1 MSVIYTDSE
10 LKENQKYIVQDVTK
24 LSRDTKRF
32 IGLPAI
38 FAYPNN
44 STAHVRITGNM
55 QTVPVRA
62 LINIKGFVAKGVRAE
77 NADAFAVIAQNN
89 LGIPVGRAFIGVD
102 GLTSTHAIFLIDGKE
117 LRVPLDILASF
128 VRVKEKVTK
137 EVKKAAKKS
146 GIPVEVV
153 ALLDSPE
160 DRQDIEEIPS
170 AIMKMF
176 PNLNVKDLKET
187 LYKQEG
193 VFLDYH
199 DNIHETLQE
208 ADRANAVIRHK
219 ILEAKLIELA
229 EKNLKASF
237 KEARVAELNR
247 RKGEK
252 K

>member
-1 MSVIYTDSE
+1 MV
-10 LKENQKYIVQDVTK
+10 
-24 LSRDTKRF
+24 
-32 IGLPAI
+32 G
-38 FAYPNN
+38 
-44 STAHVRITGNM
+44 STAHVRITSTM
-55 QTVPVRA
+55 QTVPVRS
-62 LINIKGFVAKGVRAE
+62 LINVKGFVAKGVQAE
-77 NADAFAVIAQNN
+77 NADAFAVIAQNS
-89 LGIPVGRAFIGVD
+89 LGIPVGRAYLGPDSVTD
-102 GLTSTHAIFLIDGKE
+102 THAVFTIDGKVIK
-117 LRVPLDILASF
+117 LPLDILASL
-128 VRVKEKVTK
+128 VRIKEKVPK
-137 EVKKAAKKS
+137 EVKKSAKKS
-146 GIPVEVV
+146 GIPVEAV

-237 KEARVAELNR
+237 KEVRVAELNR

>member
-1 MSVIYTDSE
+1 MSSIYTDSE
-10 LKENQKYIVQDVTK
+10 LQVDSRYTVQDVTK

-32 IGLPAI
+32 VGLPAI
-38 FAYPNN
+38 FKQVVG
-44 STAHVRITGNM
+44 STAHVRITSTM
-55 QTVPVRA
+55 QTVPVRS
-62 LINIKGFVAKGVRAE
+62 LINVKGFVAKGVQAE

-89 LGIPVGRAFIGVD
+89 LGIPVGRAYLGPDSV
-102 GLTSTHAIFLIDGKE
+102 TETHAVFTIDGKVIK
-117 LRVPLDILASF
+117 LPLDILASL
-128 VRVKEKVTK
+128 VRIKEKVPK
-137 EVKKAAKKS
+137 EVKKAAKKT
-146 GIPVEVV
+146 GIPVEAV

-237 KEARVAELNR
+237 KEVRVAELNR
-247 RKGEK
+247 RKGDK